1 MICYRLSKEE
11 FANDLSGYGAEL
23 SGGRWNSKGVPMLY
37 TCVSQS
43 LCVLEIAVRLSVIDI
58 PDKLKLITISV
69 KNSIVRKVEV
79 NELPTDWQKFPH
91 LRTSQ
96 IFGDELIKN
105 SKFKAFQIPSAIVPA
120 EYNLII
126 NPKKVTKEEIEILSI
141 EDFYIDER
149 LFR

>member
-69 KNSIVRKVEV
+69 KDSIVRKVEV

-96 IFGDELIKN
+96 IFGDELISN
-105 SKFKAFQIPSAIVPA
+105 SKYKAFQIPSAIVPA

>member
-43 LCVLEIAVRLSVIDI
+43 LCVMEIAVRLSVIDI

-69 KNSIVRKVEV
+69 KDSIVRKVEV

-96 IFGDELIKN
+96 IFGDELISN
-105 SKFKAFQIPSAIVPA
+105 SKYKAFQIPSAIVPA